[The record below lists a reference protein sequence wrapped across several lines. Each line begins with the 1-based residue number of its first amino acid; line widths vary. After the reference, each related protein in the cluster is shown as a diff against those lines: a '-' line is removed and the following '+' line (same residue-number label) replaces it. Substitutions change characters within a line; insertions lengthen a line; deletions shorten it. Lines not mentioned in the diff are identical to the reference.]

1 MAWQTGIHCFPRAN
15 AEAFRMSF
23 AHSLPM
29 RIDRERMQLPAGQ
42 LIGNTD
48 DNLKRLSPI
57 EKNMGK
63 VRGID
68 SDGIQEG
75 NE

>member
-1 MAWQTGIHCFPRAN
+1 
-15 AEAFRMSF
+15 
-23 AHSLPM
+23 M